1 MNDIFKIN
9 KSWQVELQ
17 DEFTKDY
24 FLDLKSF
31 LSQEIKAKKII
42 YPDIDQIFTAF
53 DLTPFDKTKVII
65 IGQDPYHGPNQ
76 AHGLSFSVKSGEKIP
91 PSLKNI
97 YNEIKLDLGHEI
109 PEHGELT
116 AWAKQGVLLLNTVL
130 TVEKGKPAS
139 HRKKGWE
146 IFTDKVIQTLSQ
158 KKENLVFI
166 LWGSPAQK
174 KENLIDQKK
183 HLILKSVHPSPLSA
197 HRGFF
202 NNHHFSKANEFLLS
216 KGLSAIN
223 WDINSLS

>member
-24 FLDLKSF
+24 FLGLKSF
-31 LSQEIKAKKII
+31 LSQEIKAEKII
-42 YPDIDQIFTAF
+42 YPEVDQIFTAF
-53 DLTPFDKTKVII
+53 DLTPFNKTKVII

-76 AHGLSFSVKSGEKIP
+76 AHGLSFSVKSGERIP

-97 YNEIKLDLGHEI
+97 YNEIKLDLGHEV

-216 KGLSAIN
+216 KGLSPIN
-223 WDINSLS
+223 WDIKSIN

>member
-9 KSWQVELQ
+9 KSWQAELQ

-24 FLDLKSF
+24 FLGLKRY
-31 LSQEIKAKKII
+31 LDQEIKAGKII
-42 YPDIDQIFTAF
+42 YPDVDQIFTAF

-97 YNEIKLDLGHEI
+97 YNEVKLDLGHEV

-202 NNHHFSKANEFLLS
+202 NNHHFSKANKFLLS
-216 KGLSAIN
+216 KALSPIN
-223 WDINSLS
+223 WDIKSLN